1 MEPINKQ
8 ETIEPIKKVR
18 KENPWLKFVKE
29 VRENNPTLSYKQ
41 ALQLAKKTYV
51 RPDKEYVPKEMVI

>member
-29 VRENNPTLSYKQ
+29 VRENNPTLS
-41 ALQLAKKTYV
+41 
-51 RPDKEYVPKEMVI
+51 